1 MITVVTVF
9 GSSCAGGGG
18 GGGGGGGVPK
28 VILLLHVFVHIKE
41 YTHLVYSAAHVLLA
55 WVLQSLHFS
64 LEVKW

>member
-1 MITVVTVF
+1 ML
-9 GSSCAGGGG
+9 GGGG
-18 GGGGGGGVPK
+18 GGGGGEVPK